1 MLIGLKGGTMK
12 TQLFNLLLSSLLSLG
27 WATAMAQTWYIGGGP
42 AGTYIESDGLV
53 SALAQGGVLASGEV
67 EATGFGGQIYA
78 GFLFNDYF
86 GIEIKANASGDAED
100 TVTVLETG
108 SGITV
113 PVEVTLSSNGLTGYA
128 VGIIPLGNK
137 RFELSGKLGYTYQ
150 DGEVEAS
157 AFGFSSG
164 TFDDSDNGVAVS
176 ALFRYLFTDNWAITG
191 EVEYVGIDFDS
202 SVKEPI
208 RYSVNAEYRF

>member
-1 MLIGLKGGTMK
+1 MKRLFLIIAA
-12 TQLFNLLLSSLLSLG
+12 FISLP
-27 WATAMAQTWYIGGGP
+27 AMAQTWYIGGGA

-53 SALAQGGVLASGEV
+53 SAFGQEGLLASGEV

-100 TVTVLETG
+100 TINVLDTG
-108 SGITV
+108 SGMTA
-113 PVEVTLSSNGLTGYA
+113 PVEITLSSNGFTGYL
-128 VGIIPLGNK
+128 VGIIPLGNR

-150 DGEVEAS
+150 DGELEAS
-157 AFGFSSG
+157 VFGFSTG
-164 TFDDSDNGVAVS
+164 TLDDSDNGMAVS
-176 ALFRYLFTDNWAITG
+176 GLFRYLFTDNWAITG

-208 RYSVNAEYRF
+208 RYSVNGEYRF

>member
-1 MLIGLKGGTMK
+1 MKKLFLIIAA
-12 TQLFNLLLSSLLSLG
+12 FISLPV
-27 WATAMAQTWYIGGGP
+27 MAQTWYIGGGP

-53 SALAQGGVLASGEV
+53 SALGQVGLLASGEV
-67 EATGFGGQIYA
+67 EATGFGGQVYA

-86 GIEIKANASGDAED
+86 GIEIKGNASGDAED
-100 TVTVLETG
+100 T
-108 SGITV
+108 ITV
-113 PVEVTLSSNGLTGYA
+113 FDTATQITAPVEVTISSNGFTGYL
-128 VGIIPLGNK
+128 VGIIPVGNK

-150 DGEVEAS
+150 DGEVEATV
-157 AFGFSSG
+157 FGFSSG
-164 TFDDSDNGVAVS
+164 TLDDSDNGVAVS
-176 ALFRYLFTDNWAITG
+176 GLFRYLFTDNWAITG